1 MNDTVS
7 ECRHS
12 SRYCRDSGGFRGNTG
27 TALQRELGALLK
39 LAHFSFI
46 AIVKSCEGVPTLG
59 AGVGKSALPLA
70 NLLYGCGVLRRA
82 VGGFWSVHRSVCA
95 VVQATYFASTFVV
108 VKVIEPLQ
116 VSFSAYA
123 AVSGLRPGVVRV
135 TPSKTGKGE
144 TGVII

>member
-46 AIVKSCEGVPTLG
+46 AIVESCEGIPTLG

-70 NLLYGCGVLRRA
+70 KLPYGCGVPRRT
-82 VGGFWSVHRSVCA
+82 VGGFRSVHRSVCA
-95 VVQATYFASTFVV
+95 VVKETYFASTFVV
-108 VKVIEPLQ
+108 VNVIEPLQ

-123 AVSGLRPGVVRV
+123 AVSGLRPGGVRA
-135 TPSKTGKGE
+135 THSKIGDGN